1 MDLLLFIVV
10 AIIIYYI
17 SQSFMKFEVSVQNGE
32 DIDYNGLEIEAK
44 LIIALMAKI
53 AKADGRVSEL
63 EAELLSNTFTDFAET
78 FSNPEQMRE
87 ELKEIFYTEKDLDDN
102 SVFLAQELYKLTRH
116 QYTKRVRILEYL
128 LNMAFIDR
136 HLAPEEEDL
145 LITIAENLEIRQE
158 DFIRF
163 LNAFKETYTSYNQR
177 RESQQPQKDFHEVLG
192 VAKDA
197 DFATIKKAYR
207 RLVKENHPDIISGKG
222 LGEEEIQKAT
232 IKLQEINEAYEEL
245 KKLHN
250 K

>member
-1 MDLLLFIVV
+1 MDLILL
-10 AIIIYYI
+10 IIIVAVIVYI
-17 SQSFMKFEVSVQNGE
+17 SKSFMKFEVAVQNGE
-32 DIDYNGLEIEAK
+32 DIDYNALEIEAK
-44 LIIALMAKI
+44 LIVALMAKI

-78 FSNPEQMRE
+78 FENKDEIRA
-87 ELKEIFYTEKDLDDN
+87 ELKDIFYTEKELDDN
-102 SVFLAQELYKLTRH
+102 TVFLSQELYKLTRH
-116 QYTKRVRILEYL
+116 QYNKRVRILEYL
-128 LNMAFIDR
+128 LTMAFIDR
-136 HLAPEEEDL
+136 ELAPQEEDL

-163 LNAFKETYTSYNQR
+163 LNAFKETYTSFNNSR
-177 RESQQPQKDFHEVLG
+177 AQKRASTDFHEVLG
-192 VAKDA
+192 VTKDA

-207 RLVKENHPDIISGKG
+207 DLVKQHHPDIISGKG
-222 LGEEEIQKAT
+222 LGEEEVQKAT